1 MLRRL
6 SERCEIFSFP
16 CTDVNTTC
24 SFDLKIS
31 SYAGLCLFYDFYE
44 MGILIKLHSNI

>member
-1 MLRRL
+1 MPSQL
-6 SERCEIFSFP
+6 SERFEFFSFP

-31 SYAGLCLFYDFYE
+31 LYAGPCLCLFYDFYE
-44 MGILIKLHSNI
+44 MGI